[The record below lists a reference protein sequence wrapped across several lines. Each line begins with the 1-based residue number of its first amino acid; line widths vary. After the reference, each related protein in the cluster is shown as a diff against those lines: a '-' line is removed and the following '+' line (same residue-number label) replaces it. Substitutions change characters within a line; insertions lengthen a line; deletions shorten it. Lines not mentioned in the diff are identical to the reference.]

1 MPPDWSVPACT
12 QRSRRRLSLTLP
24 MQVRQACAT
33 TLTALC
39 RNRGQPCRACFVTF
53 YVACRCCRLRSASRQ
68 GRTTCLACRQAKQ
81 VVLRSE
87 EHTSEL
93 QSLMRISYAVFCLK
107 KKKDI
112 PEINCIHNM

>member
-12 QRSRRRLSLTLP
+12 QRSRRRLAVTLP

-68 GRTTCLACRQAKQ
+68 GRTTC
-81 VVLRSE
+81 RSE
-87 EHTSEL
+87 ERRVGKECVSTCRSRWSPYHS
-93 QSLMRISYAVFCLK
+93 K
-107 KKKDI
+107 KTTQYKQ
-112 PEINCIHNM
+112 